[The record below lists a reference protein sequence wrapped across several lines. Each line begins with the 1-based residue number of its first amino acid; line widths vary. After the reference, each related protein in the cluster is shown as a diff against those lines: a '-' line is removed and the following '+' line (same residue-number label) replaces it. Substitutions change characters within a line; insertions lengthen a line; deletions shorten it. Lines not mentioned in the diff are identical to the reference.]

1 MKTFLAVPFLL
12 MLWAITGSADEK
24 KGEKTV
30 NTVVSIK
37 GMHCVSCAKK
47 VTKKLQAVTNAKTV
61 KTDAEKGEALIVA
74 VEGKSISPKSIWEAV
89 EATGYKPTELK
100 GPDGTFKTKP
110 TK

>member
-1 MKTFLAVPFLL
+1 MMNRFLSVPLM
-12 MLWAITGSADEK
+12 MLWAITGLAAEK
-24 KGEKTV
+24 ETEKPV

-37 GMHCVSCAKK
+37 GMHCVSCAKR
-47 VTKKLQAVTNAKTV
+47 VTKKLQTVTNAKTV

-74 VEGKSISPKSIWEAV
+74 AEGKSVSPKAVWEAV

-100 GPDGTFKTKP
+100 GPEGTFKTKP